1 MCEFPSWTEKNGEVY
16 FLTDKDVAERE
27 SDLSRQKE
35 PADYVGHSAI
45 EIVFKV
51 QGKNKEGFPCH
62 PGVARA
68 IRDGKMN
75 RLMDLGG
82 YKKIS
87 INKNGQLHCTDGPA
101 IERLNGTKEW
111 YLKDQRHRTD
121 GPAIERLNGTKE
133 WYLKGQ
139 KHRMDGPAI
148 EYSDGAKYWYLNGQ
162 LHRTDGPAVERLNGT
177 KFWYLKGQ
185 LHRTDG
191 PAIEWSDGTKEWY
204 LNGQRHRTDGPAIEW
219 NDGTKKWYLKGK
231 FIKYESS

>member
-1 MCEFPSWTEKNGEVY
+1 MCEFPSWIEKDGEVY

-45 EIVFKV
+45 GIVFKV
-51 QGKNKEGFPCH
+51 QGEDKEGFPCH
-62 PGVARA
+62 PEVARA

-139 KHRMDGPAI
+139 KHRTDGPAI
-148 EYSDGAKYWYLNGQ
+148 EYSDGTKKWYLNGQ
-162 LHRTDGPAVERLNGT
+162 LQKREA
-177 KFWYLKGQ
+177 
-185 LHRTDG
+185 
-191 PAIEWSDGTKEWY
+191 
-204 LNGQRHRTDGPAIEW
+204 
-219 NDGTKKWYLKGK
+219 
-231 FIKYESS
+231 

>member
-1 MCEFPSWTEKNGEVY
+1 MCEFPSWIEKDGEVY

-101 IERLNGTKEW
+101 IERLNGTK
-111 YLKDQRHRTD
+111 K
-121 GPAIERLNGTKE
+121 
-133 WYLKGQ
+133 
-139 KHRMDGPAI
+139 
-148 EYSDGAKYWYLNGQ
+148 WYLN
-162 LHRTDGPAVERLNGT
+162 
-177 KFWYLKGQ
+177 GQ

>member
-1 MCEFPSWTEKNGEVY
+1 MCEFPSWIEKNGEVY

-45 EIVFKV
+45 GIVFKV

-101 IERLNGTKEW
+101 IE
-111 YLKDQRHRTD
+111 
-121 GPAIERLNGTKE
+121 
-133 WYLKGQ
+133 
-139 KHRMDGPAI
+139 
-148 EYSDGAKYWYLNGQ
+148 YS
-162 LHRTDGPAVERLNGT
+162 
-177 KFWYLKGQ
+177 
-185 LHRTDG
+185 
-191 PAIEWSDGTKEWY
+191 
-204 LNGQRHRTDGPAIEW
+204 
-219 NDGTKKWYLKGK
+219 DGTKKWYLNGQLQKR
-231 FIKYESS
+231 EA

>member
-1 MCEFPSWTEKNGEVY
+1 MCEFPSWIEKDGEVY

-45 EIVFKV
+45 GIVFKV
-51 QGKNKEGFPCH
+51 QGEDKEGFPCH
-62 PGVARA
+62 PEVARA

-75 RLMDLGG
+75 RLMNLGG
-82 YKKIS
+82 YKKVS
-87 INKNGQLHCTDGPA
+87 INKNGKLHC
-101 IERLNGTKEW
+101 
-111 YLKDQRHRTD
+111 TD

-191 PAIEWSDGTKEWY
+191 PAIEWSDGTKFWY
-204 LNGQRHRTDGPAIEW
+204 LKDQRHRTDGPAIEW
-219 NDGTKKWYLKGK
+219 VDGTKEWYLNGQLHRTDGPAIEYSDGTKYWYLNG
-231 FIKYESS
+231 IKKKEVR

>member
-1 MCEFPSWTEKNGEVY
+1 MCEFPSWTEKDGEVY

-51 QGKNKEGFPCH
+51 QGEDKEGFPCH
-62 PGVARA
+62 PKVARA

-87 INKNGQLHCTDGPA
+87 INKNGQLYCTDGPA
-101 IERLNGTKEW
+101 IEHSDGTK
-111 YLKDQRHRTD
+111 K
-121 GPAIERLNGTKE
+121 
-133 WYLKGQ
+133 
-139 KHRMDGPAI
+139 
-148 EYSDGAKYWYLNGQ
+148 WYLNGQ
-162 LHRTDGPAVERLNGT
+162 LHRTDGPAIERIDGTKEWYLNDQLHRTDGPAVECLNGT
-177 KFWYLKGQ
+177 KFWYLKDQ

-191 PAIEWSDGTKEWY
+191 PAIECLNGTKEWY
-204 LNGQRHRTDGPAIEW
+204 FKGQKHRTDGPAIEYS
-219 NDGTKKWYLKGK
+219 DGTKKWYLKGELQY
-231 FIKYESS
+231 KYSG